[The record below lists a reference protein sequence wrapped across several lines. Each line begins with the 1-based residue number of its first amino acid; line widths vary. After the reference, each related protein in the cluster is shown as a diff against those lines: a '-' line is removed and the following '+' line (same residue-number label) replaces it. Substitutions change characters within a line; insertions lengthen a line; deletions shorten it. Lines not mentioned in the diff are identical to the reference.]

1 MFDYN
6 MKKIRKNKKVPI
18 EILAERRANREIEQ
32 LLLGN
37 GFHAR
42 TRIKKSKRVYCRK
55 RKHRDLEED

>member
-1 MFDYN
+1 
-6 MKKIRKNKKVPI
+6 MKGDRRRKVPI
-18 EILAERRANREIEQ
+18 EILAACKANREIEQ

-37 GFHAR
+37 GFHVR

>member
-1 MFDYN
+1 
-6 MKKIRKNKKVPI
+6 MKKIRKNRKVPI
-18 EILAERRANREIEQ
+18 EILAARKANREIEQ

>member
-1 MFDYN
+1 
-6 MKKIRKNKKVPI
+6 MKGDRRKKVPI
-18 EILAERRANREIEQ
+18 EILAARRANREMEQ

-37 GFHAR
+37 GFHVR